1 MRRERPL
8 CRSVGLHQIP
18 RVVEV
23 TASPLPF
30 CRFATFPLIGESSPT
45 PTGMISPP
53 PSFFFEKCHPPRQ
66 REECGRFVKRPY
78 RVCAP
83 PLVYTYRRD
92 SPCGCPR
99 VAEVGDPYGI
109 FVSRSLSQKFSI
121 SICKKSVCRFGLHT
135 LFAILFLRFLRHYGQ
150 SINLP

>member
-1 MRRERPL
+1 MALPNRKAQRLKDFDYSSAGAYFITICVKEYRRIL
-8 CRSVGLHQIP
+8 SAISYSQ
-18 RVVEV
+18 
-23 TASPLPF
+23 TA
-30 CRFATFPLIGESSPT
+30 
-45 PTGMISPP
+45 
-53 PSFFFEKCHPPRQ
+53 
-66 REECGRFVKRPY
+66 
-78 RVCAP
+78 
-83 PLVYTYRRD
+83 RRD